1 MTHDD
6 ALLDSVAL
14 LALGVLPAAEAGEVR
29 AHIAGCETCRREYAE
44 LRPAADAVGYAAE
57 ADASAITELRSAR
70 LRSRVLREVQDD
82 IAGRGKTQPAAV
94 RRQQPW
100 LAYVAAAAALVLAI
114 LSGVN
119 NAALRSENEANQER
133 IATLQRELDA
143 QTKQTANARSQIA
156 ASDARIAALLSPGS
170 RRYDVAAGE
179 VVKSG
184 GRIYLALH
192 LPALPKGKVFQ
203 AWTLSKGRTAM
214 APSITFKPDE
224 HGSAIVELPEGAAN
238 LTAVAVSVEPE
249 GGSKAPTSTPAFV
262 QKLT

>member
-6 ALLDSVAL
+6 ALLDAVAL
-14 LALGVLPAAEAGEVR
+14 LALGVLPAAEAAEVR
-29 AHIAGCETCRREYAE
+29 AHVAACEACRREYRE

-57 ADASAITELRSAR
+57 AAANDITELRSAR
-70 LRSRVLREVQDD
+70 MRSRVLREIQDD
-82 IAGRGKTQPAAV
+82 LAGRGKAPATV
-94 RRQQPW
+94 RREQPW
-100 LAYVAAAAALVLAI
+100 LAYIAAAAALVLAI
-114 LSGVN
+114 LSSVN
-119 NAALRSENEANQER
+119 NATLRSENEANQER
-133 IATLQRELDA
+133 IATLQRELAA
-143 QTKQTANARSQIA
+143 QTKETASARSQAA
-156 ASDARIAALLSPGS
+156 ASDARIAALLAPGS

-192 LPALPKGKVFQ
+192 LPAPPRGKVFQ

-214 APSITFKPDE
+214 SPSITFKPDE

-238 LTAVAVSVEPE
+238 LTAVAVSLEPE